1 MPTTTVP
8 AKTTITLRMIRPKL
22 ISDNSRMAAISLQ
35 RNRTIPT
42 RTHRSSPRRDI
53 PRTTRW
59 ATTSPAARMAMVSHM
74 VSRLPTV
81 RPSPHMARPLPLTGS
96 RLSLRSL
103 CSRLNLYSPSTVSRR
118 TDLRIMHNRRRPPII
133 SSRHSPNTR
142 SPHTIS
148 RQPTRSRPT
157 IRRLNSSPSMA
168 TRRSR
173 RSSPACSACSS
184 APSACTT
191 SIWDTPVRPWLS
203 CC

>member
-1 MPTTTVP
+1 MPVTTIPT
-8 AKTTITLRMIRPKL
+8 KTTITLRIIRPKL

-42 RTHRSSPRRDI
+42 RTHRSNPRRDMS
-53 PRTTRW
+53 RTRW
-59 ATTSPAARMAMVSHM
+59 ETTSPTVRMTM

-96 RLSLRSL
+96 RLSLR
-103 CSRLNLYSPSTVSRR
+103 NLHSPSTDSRI
-118 TDLRIMHNRRRPPII
+118 THNRRSPPSI
-133 SSRHSPNTR
+133 SSRRSPDTS

-148 RQPTRSRPT
+148 RQSTRSRLT
-157 IRRLNSSPSMA
+157 IRRPNSSPAMV

-184 APSACTT
+184 VASACIT
-191 SIWDTPVRPWLS
+191 SIWDTPARPWLS

>member
-1 MPTTTVP
+1 MPITTVP
-8 AKTTITLRMIRPKL
+8 AKTSISRRTIQLKPITGSR
-22 ISDNSRMAAISLQ
+22 RMATISLHHS
-35 RNRTIPT
+35 RTIPT
-42 RTHRSSPRRDI
+42 RTHRSSPCRDMPRVRR
-53 PRTTRW
+53 
-59 ATTSPAARMAMVSHM
+59 ATTSPAVRTAMVSHM

-96 RLSLRSL
+96 RLSLR
-103 CSRLNLYSPSTVSRR
+103 NLHSPSTVSRR
-118 TDLRIMHNRRRPPII
+118 TDLRITHNRRRPPII
-133 SSRHSPNTR
+133 RSRLSPNTR

-148 RQPTRSRPT
+148 HQPTRSRPT
-157 IRRLNSSPSMA
+157 IRRPNSSPAMA

-191 SIWDTPVRPWLS
+191 SIWDIPARPWPS

>member
-1 MPTTTVP
+1 MPITTVP
-8 AKTTITLRMIRPKL
+8 AKTSISRRTIQLKPITGSR
-22 ISDNSRMAAISLQ
+22 RMATISLHHS
-35 RNRTIPT
+35 RTIPT
-42 RTHRSSPRRDI
+42 RTHRSSPCSDMPRVRR
-53 PRTTRW
+53 
-59 ATTSPAARMAMVSHM
+59 ATTSPAVRTAMVSHM

-96 RLSLRSL
+96 RLSLR
-103 CSRLNLYSPSTVSRR
+103 NLHSPSTASRR
-118 TDLRIMHNRRRPPII
+118 TDLRITHNRRRPPII
-133 SSRHSPNTR
+133 RSRLSPNTR

-148 RQPTRSRPT
+148 HQPTRSRPT
-157 IRRLNSSPSMA
+157 IRRPNSSPAMA

-191 SIWDTPVRPWLS
+191 SIWDTPARPWPS

>member
-1 MPTTTVP
+1 MPITTVP
-8 AKTTITLRMIRPKL
+8 AKTSISRRTIQLKPITGSR
-22 ISDNSRMAAISLQ
+22 RMATISLHHS
-35 RNRTIPT
+35 RTIPT
-42 RTHRSSPRRDI
+42 RTHRSSPCRDMPRVRR
-53 PRTTRW
+53 
-59 ATTSPAARMAMVSHM
+59 ATTSPAVRTAMVSHM

-96 RLSLRSL
+96 RLSLR
-103 CSRLNLYSPSTVSRR
+103 NLHSPSTASRR
-118 TDLRIMHNRRRPPII
+118 TDLRITHNRRRPPII
-133 SSRHSPNTR
+133 RSRLSPNTR

-148 RQPTRSRPT
+148 HQPTRSRPT
-157 IRRLNSSPSMA
+157 IRRPNSSPAMA

-191 SIWDTPVRPWLS
+191 SIWDTQARPWPS